1 MPWPDV
7 ADELVRFEDYLAFA
21 PLWRD
26 QIANV
31 RIHETTRERPVDR
44 FQQERSL
51 LRALPTIP
59 FDTDEIVPAVVSP
72 HARVEFDAQPLL
84 GAAAPWHAG
93 PSRFAPTVDEV
104 RILHQ
109 GQVVAQHIRCYQ
121 RRQLIVL
128 PDHRLAAL
136 TLCAGDRGAP
146 RWNRRLMPWA
156 PRHASSTSASERQPV
171 KTGVHLRRLL
181 GLARVYGSAEVLSAH
196 RQGPGTGG
204 PRRRLRREPSAGGTP
219 APAASHAHSAD
230 SQAARTDRR
239 HRTGAGRSRLFTTVS
254 VTPPTRTLMARRD
267 DNLQARLDR
276 DLAELKLLEIAKSYR
291 EVLDEAAR
299 KGSSF
304 LEVLA
309 ILIGLEQAARE
320 QRALERRL
328 REARLPKQKTLA
340 EYDFKFPK
348 RIPKAAIVRLFDCD
362 FIEQHGCAVLIGPTG
377 TGKSHLLTALG
388 YTAVERGHSVRHT
401 RVVDMINHLTAAQLN
416 GSLGKTLRSY
426 VRPSLLL
433 LDELGYLPI
442 DKRGA
447 DLLFQVV
454 AARYEVGSIVI
465 TTNRPFRE
473 WGKLFDVDNTLAT
486 ALIDRLMHHGEG
498 IVIQG
503 DSYRMKDKDP
513 DSTDE

>member
-1 MPWPDV
+1 
-7 ADELVRFEDYLAFA
+7 
-21 PLWRD
+21 
-26 QIANV
+26 
-31 RIHETTRERPVDR
+31 
-44 FQQERSL
+44 
-51 LRALPTIP
+51 
-59 FDTDEIVPAVVSP
+59 
-72 HARVEFDAQPLL
+72 
-84 GAAAPWHAG
+84 
-93 PSRFAPTVDEV
+93 
-104 RILHQ
+104 
-109 GQVVAQHIRCYQ
+109 
-121 RRQLIVL
+121 
-128 PDHRLAAL
+128 
-136 TLCAGDRGAP
+136 
-146 RWNRRLMPWA
+146 
-156 PRHASSTSASERQPV
+156 
-171 KTGVHLRRLL
+171 
-181 GLARVYGSAEVLSAH
+181 
-196 RQGPGTGG
+196 
-204 PRRRLRREPSAGGTP
+204 
-219 APAASHAHSAD
+219 
-230 SQAARTDRR
+230 
-239 HRTGAGRSRLFTTVS
+239 
-254 VTPPTRTLMARRD
+254 MARRD
-267 DNLQARLDR
+267 DSLQARLDR

-309 ILIGLEQAARE
+309 ILIGLEQAARD
-320 QRALERRL
+320 QRALQRRL

-340 EYDFKFPK
+340 DYDFRFPK

-377 TGKSHLLTALG
+377 TGKSHLLAALG

-503 DSYRMKDKDP
+503 DSYRMKDKAP